1 MSSPSSAKWGQAF
14 LRQAEADLRA
24 AEALVKDGSAASTAC
39 MVIQMVFEKLAKAYR
54 LKNGESYSSVRQGSH
69 RTMEKLIQTLQRQRE
84 IFRNDLGGP
93 TDQRWKQLLGMLKAL
108 EDAQPSI
115 AQDARPQLEYPW
127 SQGGQ
132 VRWPEDHLALGK
144 KLMDPRN
151 RLAAD
156 LLRLGHTLV
165 RNY

>member
-1 MSSPSSAKWGQAF
+1 MSSPSSAKWGHAF

-24 AEALVKDGSAASTAC
+24 AEILLKSGVAASTAC
-39 MVIQMVFEKLAKAYR
+39 MVIQMVFEKIAKAYR
-54 LKNGESYSSVRQGSH
+54 LKGGESYTSVRQGSH
-69 RTMEKLIQTLQRQRE
+69 RTMEKLIQMLRLQSE
-84 IFRNDLGGP
+84 TYRNELGSP
-93 TDQRWKQLLGMLKAL
+93 TAQDWKKLLGVLKAL
-108 EDAQPSI
+108 EDAQPSV

-132 VRWPEDHLALGK
+132 VRWPEDHLPLGK